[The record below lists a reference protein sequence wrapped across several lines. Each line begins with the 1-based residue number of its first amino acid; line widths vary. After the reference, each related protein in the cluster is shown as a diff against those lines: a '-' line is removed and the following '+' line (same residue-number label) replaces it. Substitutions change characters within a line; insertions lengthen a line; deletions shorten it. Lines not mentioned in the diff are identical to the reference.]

1 MGEDMAKVG
10 RRARPAQARSQ
21 VTLERILEAARKV
34 LVERGVAGFNTN
46 VVAEVAGVNVGTL
59 YHYFADK
66 NAVLQELFARDENAR
81 AAFMSSVLPEYVTT
95 DDLDGWLRKVIGG
108 LAGIRQDQL
117 GTVMLRRACR
127 ATPELAGTHERATA
141 AMVPSFAAAL
151 VARHPDL
158 PMKRARVVARTVLEL
173 GAAGLD
179 LMTERPKDAAAL
191 KRELVAAIRSYLES
205 VAATTRAAG
214 A

>member
-1 MGEDMAKVG
+1 MGEDMAGGG

-21 VTLERILEAARKV
+21 ATLERILEAARRV

-46 VVAEVAGVNVGTL
+46 VVAEEAGVNVGTL
-59 YHYFADK
+59 YHYFSDK
-66 NAVLQELFARDENAR
+66 NAVLQELFARDENER
-81 AAFMSSVLPEYVTT
+81 AAFMTSMLPEYVTT
-95 DDLDGWLRKVIGG
+95 DDLEGWLRKAING
-108 LAGIRQDQL
+108 LAGIRQAQL

-151 VARHPDL
+151 VARHPGL
-158 PMKRARVVARTVLEL
+158 PIKRARSVARTVLEL

-179 LMTERPKDAAAL
+179 LMSEQPKDATAL
-191 KRELVAAIRSYLES
+191 KRELVVALCAYLDSVGAA
-205 VAATTRAAG
+205 AADA
-214 A
+214 